1 MAITE
6 VNRKKGKGKK
16 AFKKILK
23 KGNTCKNRQK
33 GGNKGP
39 PYTIRCY
46 IVGEDG
52 KAQDDGVSFTQG
64 TLPDMEAKMT
74 QRENKQN
81 TKIERLET
89 KIEEWKK
96 KINNL
101 PAGIPSGTTQP
112 VTTSASGTAPAQAG
126 TTPAQAGTTPAQ
138 ADTTL
143 GTTLAQAHT
152 TSGQAPPASDTVPGT
167 SQSDTSQQ
175 PTDAV
180 KNAKSTVQQEQQ
192 KTIEIF
198 NNKKM
203 KSIILLKQAYIL
215 KLLVLKNN
223 VKKGTFKIEY
233 KDNAN
238 ANSQLIELTY
248 LDMLSI
254 NGDVE
259 NFKKYIGDANAN
271 ANATINKITLT
282 IGTNIQKEFNT
293 LQEIIEFLN
302 ALENFNFND
311 LFTSEEIKILNNSK
325 GTTST
330 GGGKKRKYRRAIKKA
345 LKQKSVK
352 GCVKININEKNKK
365 RKKTFNRKIKIR
377 NGSLRKK

>member
-16 AFKKILK
+16 AIKKILK

-33 GGNKGP
+33 GGKNEP
-39 PYTIRCY
+39 PYIIKCN

-52 KAQDDGVSFTQG
+52 KEQRDNSVLFT
-64 TLPDMEAKMT
+64 P
-74 QRENKQN
+74 
-81 TKIERLET
+81 
-89 KIEEWKK
+89 
-96 KINNL
+96 
-101 PAGIPSGTTQP
+101 GTTQP
-112 VTTSASGTAPAQAG
+112 DIQSKITQKMRQIEKDQKKIIEGLTQEIKEMQGRIENLQSGTAPG
-126 TTPAQAGTTPAQ
+126 
-138 ADTTL
+138 
-143 GTTLAQAHT
+143 
-152 TSGQAPPASDTVPGT
+152 TSGTGAQSSNAASGNASDTAAQSSNAASGNA
-167 SQSDTSQQ
+167 SDTTPP
-175 PTDAV
+175 PTDEL
-180 KNAKSTVQQEQQ
+180 NNEKSNVQQEQQ

-233 KDNAN
+233 KANAN
-238 ANSQLIELTY
+238 ANSQPIELTY

-254 NGDVE
+254 NGDDE

-302 ALENFNFND
+302 ALENFNLD
-311 LFTSEEIKILNNSK
+311 GLFTTEEINFLNKSK
-325 GTTST
+325 V
-330 GGGKKRKYRRAIKKA
+330 GGKKRKYRRAIKKA